1 MITNLHKIIKIGQII
16 WSLLPFAVVFLKLAY
31 LFCVQIVRKQLCSN
45 FFFSTFGKVLWFK
58 SLLYR
63 KILLFRIHLCQKVD
77 FEKNGHYFLL
87 PW

>member
-31 LFCVQIVRKQLCSN
+31 LFCVQIVRNQLCFDIFFN
-45 FFFSTFGKVLWFK
+45 FLKVLWFK
-58 SLLYR
+58 PLLQR
-63 KILLFRIHLCQKVD
+63 KKLLFRIYLCQKVD
-77 FEKNGHYFLL
+77 FEKIGHYFLL